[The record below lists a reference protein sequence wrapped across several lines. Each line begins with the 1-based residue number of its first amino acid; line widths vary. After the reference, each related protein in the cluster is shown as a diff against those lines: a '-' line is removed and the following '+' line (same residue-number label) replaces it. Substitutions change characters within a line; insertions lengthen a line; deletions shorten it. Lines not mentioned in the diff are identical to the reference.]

1 MKFVYICPYIKEDG
15 ENAKEGDNYMRLVPI
30 EIVKPNTVLGK
41 SLYDV
46 DGRILLRAG
55 VVLREGTIAKIKQIN
70 ILSIYIVDKYSN
82 EEIEDIIKPEVRQK
96 AIITIKE
103 AFSNIGRLNTTNKV
117 RTSENDYT
125 WQEQSYFYN
134 IGKMAVDLIDDIL
147 SHKDLLLALVDIRS
161 MNNYMFS
168 HSVNVAVISLTI
180 GITFKLPKK
189 KLEALCIG
197 ALIHDIGK
205 SLLPNGLL
213 EKHGELSE
221 EEKEIIKQ
229 HPRHGYKYLSS
240 TYNINSLSKM
250 IVLQHHERPDGNGYP
265 DSLKLDNILDLSNI
279 VSIANAYDNL
289 STDLPDKRAMFP
301 SDVLEYLMSNAG
313 SKFEYNIVNVFC
325 RIVIPYPKG
334 TIVEISTGE
343 TCIVEETMPGFPLRP
358 TMKII
363 NSSRV
368 SRIDDKIDLIKEI
381 SIVIT
386 TVRYDL

>member
-1 MKFVYICPYIKEDG
+1 
-15 ENAKEGDNYMRLVPI
+15 MRLVPI
-30 EIVKPNTVLGK
+30 ENVKPNTVLGK

-82 EEIEDIIKPEVRQK
+82 EEIDDIIKPEIRQK

-103 AFSNIGRLNTTNKV
+103 AFSNIGRLNTKTKV
-117 RTSENDYT
+117 RTNESDYT

-134 IGKMAVDLIDDIL
+134 IGKMAVDLMDDIL
-147 SHKDLLLALVDIRS
+147 SHKDVMLALVDIRS

-180 GITFKLPKK
+180 GLAFKLPKK

-205 SLLPNGLL
+205 ALLPKGLL
-213 EKHGELSE
+213 DKQGELTE
-221 EEKEIIKQ
+221 EEKEIIKE
-229 HPRHGYKYLSS
+229 HPRFGYKYLSS

-250 IVLQHHERPDGNGYP
+250 IVLQHHERPDGKGYP

-343 TCIVEETMPGFPLRP
+343 TCIVQETMPGFPLRP
-358 TMKII
+358 TLKII

-386 TVRYDL
+386 KVRYDI